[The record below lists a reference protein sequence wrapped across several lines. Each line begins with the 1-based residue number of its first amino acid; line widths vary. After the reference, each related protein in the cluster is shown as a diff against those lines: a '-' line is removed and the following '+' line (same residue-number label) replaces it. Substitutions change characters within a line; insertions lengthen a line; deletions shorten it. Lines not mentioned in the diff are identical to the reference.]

1 MFANRTT
8 ARSTQELASDFGAL
22 VEEGRALL
30 GELAEN
36 RQQRVDLRGV
46 MDDITQR
53 LAEFQSSATRAAQQG
68 AKQGA
73 KYARQADR
81 YVRDNP
87 WPMVAAGVILG
98 VVLTTLW
105 WSQDR

>member
-1 MFANRTT
+1 MFSNRTAT
-8 ARSTQELASDFGAL
+8 RSAQELVSDFDTL

-30 GELAEN
+30 GQLADN
-36 RQQRVDLRGV
+36 RPATGNLRAV
-46 MDDITQR
+46 MDDVSDK
-53 LAEFQSSATRAAQQG
+53 LVEFQSSATKAAQQS

-87 WPMVAAGVILG
+87 WPTVAAGVILG
-98 VVLTTLW
+98 VIATLL
-105 WSQDR
+105 WSRRD